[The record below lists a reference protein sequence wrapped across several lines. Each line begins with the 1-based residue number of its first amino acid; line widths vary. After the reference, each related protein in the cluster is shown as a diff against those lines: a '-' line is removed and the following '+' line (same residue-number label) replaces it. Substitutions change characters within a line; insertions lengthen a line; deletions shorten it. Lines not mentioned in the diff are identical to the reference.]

1 MFSSF
6 ILSGAVLAVL
16 NALPT
21 TALVFPTTLGD
32 VNITAASSHPILEA
46 RNGREI
52 INIDCD
58 LKSKNSGTWGKWEI
72 VGHYGKIPMG
82 IIYLKTVM
90 GKPKNG
96 RGPQNCGRDPKGEK
110 ELESYGEIAWAAQ
123 QVYDTCQ
130 WKGGIYMK
138 DQWSVIIHEDWTD
151 C

>member
-21 TALVFPTTLGD
+21 TALAFPTTPGD

-46 RNGREI
+46 RNDRDI

-72 VGHYGKIPMG
+72 
-82 IIYLKTVM
+82 
-90 GKPKNG
+90 
-96 RGPQNCGRDPKGEK
+96 DPTGAK

-130 WKGGIYMK
+130 WKGAF
-138 DQWSVIIHEDWTD
+138 T
-151 C
+151 